1 MLNFSMEKLRRCHYR
16 VYGALDHGQ
25 RPVAIYCA
33 MWAALD
39 ELSFGNPCGTGPR
52 WKIISSILRGAADFD
67 VRGNMKEEGEHRA
80 PSKSGRRPPLW
91 RSPHTA

>member
-1 MLNFSMEKLRRCHYR
+1 MEKLRRCHYR

-52 WKIISSILRGAADFD
+52 WKIISSILRGAANFD
-67 VRGNMKEEGEHRA
+67 VRGNMKEEVWQASAALALAPHRLDSSEA
-80 PSKSGRRPPLW
+80 RE
-91 RSPHTA
+91 

>member
-1 MLNFSMEKLRRCHYR
+1 MPYR
-16 VYGALDHGQ
+16 DYGALDHGQ

-52 WKIISSILRGAADFD
+52 WKILSSFLRDAANFD
-67 VRGNMKEEGEHRA
+67 GRGKMKEERPDAREANKFGSRSSAMRA
-80 PSKSGRRPPLW
+80 HPS
-91 RSPHTA
+91 A